1 MRNRVKPDRPI
12 SIASMI
18 EVLDVCSGYLDVPS
32 LLCLLCV
39 SSECRQIVSDFTI
52 WQEILRK
59 AGFKRL
65 GNAHRTSSFSI
76 VNALPTIQQH
86 VKTARA
92 CELCWKKRAPP
103 IRLKNNN
110 MSALCV
116 SCEGGMLSTRKDINN
131 ILNAYTWRPKLRTL
145 FSQLVIAKR
154 RHTRQHLYWKCQVER
169 ICRAA
174 QY

>member
-1 MRNRVKPDRPI
+1 
-12 SIASMI
+12 MI

-103 IRLKNNN
+103 IRLKNNS

-116 SCEGGMLSTRKDINN
+116 SCEGGMLCTREDINN

-154 RHTRQHLYWKCQVER
+154 RHTKQHLYWKCQVER

-174 QY
+174 QSDFFSVSLHII